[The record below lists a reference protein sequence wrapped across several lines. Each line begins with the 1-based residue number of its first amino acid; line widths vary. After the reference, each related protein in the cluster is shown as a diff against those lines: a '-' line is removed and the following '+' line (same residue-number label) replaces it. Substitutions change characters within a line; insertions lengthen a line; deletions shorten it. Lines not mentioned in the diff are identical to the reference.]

1 MSAQERQL
9 IALLEAKY
17 REDPKGFRKFLPGAV
32 DLLPD
37 AAPKRKGSNSPF
49 GLTEHE
55 RAFHR
60 AGLSEALDKL
70 AAGTL
75 PPDAAAK
82 GLQHCANL
90 IIDDS
95 LDKTVGYETVKA
107 LVTAAIGKSPGS
119 VKANTTV
126 PVAGGR
132 DGNVVEQVSAIRG
145 VYLDL
150 DREGCLVS
158 ITINPRQVA
167 ERRRI
172 MKFVGAGS
180 DPAPDIAAQS
190 AFHHRAQLSKGK
202 LQV

>member
-1 MSAQERQL
+1 MSTQERQL
-9 IALLEAKY
+9 IAMLETKY
-17 REDPKGFRKFLPGAV
+17 REDPKSFREFLPGAV

-60 AGLSEALDKL
+60 AGLSESLDKL
-70 AAGTL
+70 AAGALL
-75 PPDAAAK
+75 PDEAAR

-95 LDKTVGYETVKA
+95 LDKAIGHETVKA
-107 LVTAAIGKSPGS
+107 LVTAALGKSPGS
-119 VKANTTV
+119 VKANTTA

-132 DGNVVEQVSAIRG
+132 DGKVVEQVSAIRG
-145 VYLDL
+145 VYLDI
-150 DREGCLVS
+150 DREGRLVS

-172 MKFVGAGS
+172 MQFVGAGS
-180 DPAPDIAAQS
+180 DTAPDVAARHDDYLPMQYP
-190 AFHHRAQLSKGK
+190 HGRD
-202 LQV
+202 